1 MPTAC
6 RCATGRCEN
15 FRPFA
20 DLRRAHAYCPMYEN
34 ARRSRS
40 KVVTCGDHDD
50 DTEPP
55 MSKQKDTGAAFL
67 AQQKKRLMA
76 MRDRIV
82 GSTSSSPAPKF
93 DEAKER
99 EDDAQDMAQS
109 EVDGTIDAIE
119 SQRLGA
125 IERALAK
132 IAEGTY
138 GLSDLSGDPI
148 PRARLEALPE
158 ALFTIEEEAA
168 REKQQR

>member
-1 MPTAC
+1 
-6 RCATGRCEN
+6 
-15 FRPFA
+15 
-20 DLRRAHAYCPMYEN
+20 
-34 ARRSRS
+34 
-40 KVVTCGDHDD
+40 
-50 DTEPP
+50 